1 MKLYT
6 EEQVLDAYNAGNMD
20 GRLNN
25 MDYSTIDGFKPIEL
39 PSDEEIVEATPYT
52 PVDANSYKLGLK
64 YGFRDGAHWMKEQI
78 LNQNK

>member
-6 EEQVLDAYNAGNMD
+6 EQQVLDAYNAGNMD

-39 PSDEEIVEATPYT
+39 PSDEEIEKYNDGSTKLNPRTYY
-52 PVDANSYKLGLK
+52 DA
-64 YGFRDGAHWMKEQI
+64 FQDGAKWMKKQI
-78 LNQNK
+78 IKQNK